1 MKEYLFENW
10 RRRLFAFIG
19 SQFSVY
25 LSFLK
30 LRQIMKLI
38 KYLIF
43 IFACLL
49 SSIVTFWLFD
59 VYVNNTVMKTD
70 NTYLFLLFVVLTT
83 VVSFVLMFIG
93 NFLPTYMEKNYNTF
107 GKIGITIFSLL
118 ILIQGAAYVYIYS
131 KVFTTP
137 FTFKSITIYLMYIF
151 FTYYYLKSNL
161 TTLNL
166 SYKK

>member
-1 MKEYLFENW
+1 FLLFY
-10 RRRLFAFIG
+10 
-19 SQFSVY
+19 VY
-25 LSFLK
+25 LNYSF
-30 LRQIMKLI
+30 
-38 KYLIF
+38 
-43 IFACLL
+43 
-49 SSIVTFWLFD
+49 
-59 VYVNNTVMKTD
+59 MKTD
-70 NTYLFLLFVVLTT
+70 YSYLFFLFVVFTT
-83 VVSFVLMFIG
+83 VVSFVFIFIG